1 MYAFQFLVYHFL
13 LYSHALHVDLSS
25 LGALPA
31 VFLYEGTI
39 GMLDVP
45 VFRGLSLTSQE
56 I

>member
-1 MYAFQFLVYHFL
+1 MYAFKFLVYHFL
-13 LYSHALHVDLSS
+13 LYSRASHVDFS

-39 GMLDVP
+39 GMLGVP